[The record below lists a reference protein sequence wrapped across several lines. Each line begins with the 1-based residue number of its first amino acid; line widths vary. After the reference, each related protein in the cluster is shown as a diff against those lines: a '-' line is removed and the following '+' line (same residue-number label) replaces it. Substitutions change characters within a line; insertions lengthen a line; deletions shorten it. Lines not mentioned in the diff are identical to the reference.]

1 MTVFIGGVHGAGK
14 TFLTKPA
21 CERLGLVY
29 ATASQLIRE
38 ERGLATWSD
47 DKTVRD
53 VDENQFALIRA
64 VNRISAEGRRLVL
77 DGHFVLRKAA
87 WEHERLSL
95 DVFRELGF
103 SSVLVI
109 QNPVLVVL
117 DRLAARGDTS
127 WNATEVA
134 QFCAAEAAHGSHI
147 SEQLDVSFELLES
160 PNADIFES
168 RLSYAVSHG

>member
-21 CERLGLVY
+21 CEKLGLVY

-38 ERGLATWSD
+38 ERGLTTWAY
-47 DKTVRD
+47 DKTVSD

-64 VNRISAEGRRLVL
+64 VDRISAEGQCLVL

-95 DVFRELGF
+95 EVFRALRL
-103 SSVLVI
+103 SSVLLI
-109 QNPVLVVL
+109 QSPALVVL

-127 WNATEVA
+127 WEAAEIA
-134 QFCAAEAAHGSHI
+134 QFCAAEFAHGSLI
-147 SEQLDVSFELLES
+147 AEQLGVSFELLES
-160 PNADIFES
+160 PNAAVLER
-168 RLSYAVSHG
+168 RLSYAVSHD